1 MTQTLPQV
9 THEHHER
16 ILRHVD
22 GMPATADKLL
32 TADAAAAVAELDGLV
47 AFLNDTLLPH
57 VAAAEAALYPELERM
72 FQNRHSMAPMR
83 REHEEV
89 RVLVASLTKLSAE
102 AHAKGITI
110 SRTLGIRR
118 VLFNLYAML
127 KIHLAEEEALL
138 HLMDK
143 GVTDDVAE
151 LLAAAMGHEGTDPA

>member
-1 MTQTLPQV
+1 MTQTLPHV

-22 GMPATADKLL
+22 HMPETADLLLTDAATA
-32 TADAAAAVAELDGLV
+32 APQLDGIV
-47 AFLNDTLLPH
+47 TFLNDTLLPH
-57 VAAAEAALYPELERM
+57 VAAAETTLYPELERM

-89 RVLVASLTKLSAE
+89 RTLVGSLTALVDVE
-102 AHAKGITI
+102 HTKGLTL

-118 VLFNLYAML
+118 VMFQLYAIL
-127 KIHLAEEEALL
+127 KIHLAEEEAIL

-143 GVTDDVAE
+143 GVGDDVADV
-151 LLAAAMGHEGTDPA
+151 LAAAMAHAGTEPA